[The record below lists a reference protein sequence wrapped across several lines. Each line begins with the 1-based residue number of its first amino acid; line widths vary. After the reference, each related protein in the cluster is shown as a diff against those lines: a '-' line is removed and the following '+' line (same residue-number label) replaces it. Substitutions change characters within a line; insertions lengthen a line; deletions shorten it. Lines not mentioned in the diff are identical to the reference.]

1 MTCRFRPEARILQN
15 GYGDTI
21 VAAEIERRGRKDYI
35 PAENW
40 RQLEDDARAYLVSR
54 GVEINEAGIFD
65 CPEQLAE
72 KAQFG
77 FELFWAQSSL
87 SLGAALGEWRREV
100 LGANDYAVFAVQHGV
115 SPRTLQ
121 LLEQINRI
129 PRRADTR
136 KRLARAYRLPEGFL
150 DELAREQHRT
160 VVVF

>member
-1 MTCRFRPEARILQN
+1 MKVRIISN

-40 RQLEDDARAYLVSR
+40 RELEPAARDYLASR
-54 GVEINEAGIFD
+54 GVPVSETGNFD

-77 FELFWAQSSL
+77 FELFWAQSDL
-87 SLGAALGEWRREV
+87 SLGAALAKWRREV
-100 LGANDYAVFAVQHGV
+100 LGADDYAVFAIQHGV

-136 KRLARAYRLPEGFL
+136 CRLEQAYRLPKGFFEGL
-150 DELAREQHRT
+150 VEE
-160 VVVF
+160 

>member
-1 MTCRFRPEARILQN
+1 MKVRILSN

-21 VAAEIERRGRKDYI
+21 VAAEIDRGGRKDYV

-40 RQLEDDARAYLVSR
+40 HELEPAARDCLESR
-54 GVEINEAGIFD
+54 GVRISETGNYD
-65 CPEQLAE
+65 CPQQIAE
-72 KAQFG
+72 RAKFG

-136 KRLARAYRLPEGFL
+136 KRLERAYRLPEGFL
-150 DELAREQHRT
+150 DGLVEE
-160 VVVF
+160 

>member
-1 MTCRFRPEARILQN
+1 MKVRIISN

-21 VAAEIERRGRKDYI
+21 VAAEIDRGGRKDYV

-40 RQLEDDARAYLVSR
+40 RELEPAARDYLALR
-54 GVEINEAGIFD
+54 GVPVSETGNFD

-77 FELFWAQSSL
+77 FELFWAQSGL
-87 SLGAALGEWRREV
+87 PLGVALAEWRREV

-136 KRLARAYRLPEGFL
+136 KRLERAYRLPEGFL
-150 DELAREQHRT
+150 EGLAE
-160 VVVF
+160 VEE

>member
-1 MTCRFRPEARILQN
+1 MRVRILSN
-15 GYGDTI
+15 GCGDII
-21 VAAEIERRGRKDYI
+21 VAAEIERRGRRDYI
-35 PAENW
+35 PADNW
-40 RQLEDDARAYLVSR
+40 RELEPAALAELESR
-54 GVEINEAGIFD
+54 GVGVSETGIFD

-100 LGANDYAVFAVQHGV
+100 LGANDYAVFAIQHGV

-136 KRLARAYRLPEGFL
+136 CRLEQAYRLPKGFFEGL
-150 DELAREQHRT
+150 VEE
-160 VVVF
+160 

>member
-1 MTCRFRPEARILQN
+1 MTVRILQN
-15 GYGDTI
+15 GCGDTI

-40 RQLEDDARAYLVSR
+40 RELEPAARDYLASR
-54 GVEINEAGIFD
+54 GVPVSETGNFD

-77 FELFWAQSSL
+77 FELFWAQSDSP
-87 SLGAALGEWRREV
+87 LGAALTAWRRQV

-136 KRLARAYRLPEGFL
+136 KRLERAYRLPKGFFEGL
-150 DELAREQHRT
+150 VEE
-160 VVVF
+160 